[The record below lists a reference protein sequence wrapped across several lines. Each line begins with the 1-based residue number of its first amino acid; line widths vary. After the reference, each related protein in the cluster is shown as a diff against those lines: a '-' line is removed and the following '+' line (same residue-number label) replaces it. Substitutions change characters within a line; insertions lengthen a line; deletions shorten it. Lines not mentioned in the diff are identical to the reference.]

1 MTVEQLKEVMKYH
14 LESFNDEGV
23 EISDDTVHK
32 HVLAESDGFG
42 AANSKAIYKAVIRW
56 TLAKQEHRDQP
67 WPRRWMNLSVD
78 KLARRLMG
86 KSGRKRR

>member
-32 HVLAESDGFG
+32 DVLAESDGRCCTEQVG
-42 AANSKAIYKAVIRW
+42 ER
-56 TLAKQEHRDQP
+56 
-67 WPRRWMNLSVD
+67 
-78 KLARRLMG
+78 
-86 KSGRKRR
+86 

>member
-23 EISDDTVHK
+23 EISDATVHK
-32 HVLAESDGFG
+32 DVLAESDGFG
-42 AANSKAIYKAVIRW
+42 AANSKSIYKAVVRW

-78 KLARRLMG
+78 KLARRLIG